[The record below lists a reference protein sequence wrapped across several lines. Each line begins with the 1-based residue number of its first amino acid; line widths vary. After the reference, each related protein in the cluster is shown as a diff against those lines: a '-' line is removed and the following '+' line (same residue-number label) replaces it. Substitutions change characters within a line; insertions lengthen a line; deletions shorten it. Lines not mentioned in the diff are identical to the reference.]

1 MCNDLEVSSD
11 LGRSIR
17 DKVFNGRPEISD
29 ESFMCEMSYYVH
41 ER

>member
-1 MCNDLEVSSD
+1 MCNYNDLEASSD

-29 ESFMCEMSYYVH
+29 GSFMCEMSY
-41 ER
+41 

>member
-11 LGRSIR
+11 SGRSIR
-17 DKVFNGRPEISD
+17 DKVLKGRPEISH